1 MLKNPV
7 APRISVE
14 DFEGRIDSLYRLVI
28 VASRRAAQLSKPE
41 TRPLVSLTSKK
52 PTVTALQEILAGKV
66 TARTDAED
74 EIPFEE

>member
-1 MLKNPV
+1 MFKNPV
-7 APRISVE
+7 TPRISVE